1 MSNLSDKDLDRLSRE
16 AADSYEPDS
25 SSLSW
30 SKLEQKL
37 TQQMP
42 ERPPDGIRFGRINP
56 FIWGSAVIL
65 VSGITFYITKNFTH
79 SKDSTRTIQSVNKA
93 VSADSI
99 NKMNDGTTV
108 ILDSISSAPDLAE
121 MEKNNTDKGK
131 QTEPAVDGKSNPQ
144 ALSGGI
150 LNESN
155 KAESSSSRNKNGLSA
170 DAKNRSD
177 AAGGNT
183 SGNDSKI
190 IPGAMAGTAIVA
202 GHSSHSNKPVSANNR
217 NGNSGN
223 NDGGTN
229 DKTDS
234 TNGSGVEKA
243 VATAPRQKNQP
254 HLPEIAVAG
263 TGLGTVSGNDSLLN
277 QLARSKS
284 PAPNKSLHLNRSLNF
299 GLAFGPDYTDG
310 GGITN
315 NQIGNTIGL
324 TMGYYLTDKLSVN
337 TGIFY
342 SNKFYWA
349 HGRNYNHPRPGQY
362 ASTYASPPPI
372 DYVNG
377 SCNMW
382 ELPFTLRYDFAH
394 NEKTRFFA
402 NAGLSSYFMM
412 KQSYIYFVHTSQQR
426 MAAWKTSN
434 NQQVNYWFSVADI
447 ALGFETEVGKGVS
460 FQAEP
465 FVKLPLRSMGVENL
479 RLNSYGFLLSFRYT
493 PVLNRSRK

>member
-42 ERPPDGIRFGRINP
+42 ERPPDGFRFGRINP
-56 FIWGSAVIL
+56 IIWSSAIVL
-65 VSGITFYITKNFTH
+65 VSGIAFYFTKNISH
-79 SKDSTRTIQSVNKA
+79 SKDSTRTIQSVNKTIP
-93 VSADSI
+93 ADSI
-99 NKMNDGTTV
+99 NKKNDGATV
-108 ILDSISSAPDLAE
+108 IPDSFSSTPDLTE
-121 MEKNNTDKGK
+121 MEKNYTEPGK
-131 QTEPAVDGKSNPQ
+131 QEGQTVDRNSNRIAPSGKIPNGSNNT
-144 ALSGGI
+144 ALR
-150 LNESN
+150 
-155 KAESSSSRNKNGLSA
+155 SSRNKNVLTANAKSRSNA
-170 DAKNRSD
+170 D
-177 AAGGNT
+177 GGNDI
-183 SGNDSKI
+183 GNDSKI
-190 IPGAMAGTAIVA
+190 ISGSLAGTAGIA
-202 GHSSHSNKPVSANNR
+202 GHAGQGNKSVNANNSS
-217 NGNSGN
+217 GNSGN
-223 NDGGTN
+223 NVGSIDNTN
-229 DKTDS
+229 
-234 TNGSGVEKA
+234 SGNYTGDESAIVNA
-243 VATAPRQKNQP
+243 SRQKNQQ
-254 HLPEIAVAG
+254 HLPEVAVAG
-263 TGLGTVSGNDSLLN
+263 TGLGKISGNDSLLN

-284 PAPNKSLHLNRSLNF
+284 PAPNKTLHLNRSLNF

-324 TMGYYLTDKLSVN
+324 TVGYYLTDKLSVN

-349 HGRNYNHPRPGQY
+349 PGHKYNHPRPGQY
-362 ASTYASPPPI
+362 ASTYAAPPPI

-382 ELPFTLRYDFAH
+382 ELPFTFRYDFAH

-426 MAAWKTSN
+426 LAAWKASN
-434 NQQVNYWFSVADI
+434 NEQVNYWFSVADI
-447 ALGFETEVGKGVS
+447 SLGFETEVGKGVS

-465 FVKLPLRSMGVENL
+465 FIKLPLRNMGVENL
-479 RLNSYGFLLSFRYT
+479 KLNSYGFLLSFRYT

>member
-30 SKLEQKL
+30 SRLEKKLAQH
-37 TQQMP
+37 MP
-42 ERPPDGIRFGRINP
+42 ESPPAGLRIGRINP
-56 FIWGSAVIL
+56 FIWGSAVLL
-65 VSGITFYITKNFTH
+65 VSGLTFYFTKNINH
-79 SKDSTRTIQSVNKA
+79 SKDSTRTTQSIKKTA
-93 VSADSI
+93 PMSERID
-99 NKMNDGTTV
+99 KKNDGKTI
-108 ILDSISSAPDLAE
+108 ILDSFSSAPDLSE
-121 MEKNNTDKGK
+121 MEKNYAEGRKPEGSAADENGDRITPTGK
-131 QTEPAVDGKSNPQ
+131 STNESEITEP
-144 ALSGGI
+144 
-150 LNESN
+150 
-155 KAESSSSRNKNGLSA
+155 SSAGDKNGITTDSKNSSA
-170 DAKNRSD
+170 P
-177 AAGGNT
+177 GGR
-183 SGNDSKI
+183 NDSKI
-190 IPGAMAGTAIVA
+190 ISRPLAGAAIA
-202 GHSSHSNKPVSANNR
+202 GHPGQSNKPVNANNG
-217 NGNSGN
+217 NGDSGN
-223 NDGGTN
+223 NVGSSDI
-229 DKTDS
+229 TDS
-234 TNGSGVEKA
+234 KNVPENTFNVENANEPLARQTNRHQLPGV
-243 VATAPRQKNQP
+243 
-254 HLPEIAVAG
+254 AVAG
-263 TGLGTVSGNDSLLN
+263 TGLGTVSGNDSLMN
-277 QLARSKS
+277 QLAKSKS

-310 GGITN
+310 GGIAN

-324 TMGYYLTDKLSVN
+324 TLGYYLTSKLSLN

-349 HGRNYNHPRPGQY
+349 HGRNYNHPRPSLYG
-362 ASTYASPPPI
+362 STYAAPPPI

-412 KQSYIYFVHTSQQR
+412 KQSFIYFVHTSQQN
-426 MAAWKTSN
+426 MAAWKTTN
-434 NQQVNYWFSVADI
+434 DKQVNYWFSVADI
-447 ALGFETEVGKGVS
+447 SLGFETEVGKGVS

-465 FVKLPLRSMGVENL
+465 FVKLPLRNMGVENL